1 MKFQLGNG
9 HIKDKIKQIIKLW
22 SHKEDKKQIA
32 FVASHL
38 WFYWY
43 LRNDHSIQTMMKFQ
57 ITPQS

>member
-38 WFYWY
+38 WFY
-43 LRNDHSIQTMMKFQ
+43 
-57 ITPQS
+57 